1 MLAFIYAHEQGV
13 HGVEVDVAMTKDN
26 EIIVMHDNTLER
38 TMEGAKGEV
47 PHFTYEQIRS
57 MRYRRVTHH
66 EYVIQD
72 PRNRK
77 VESVPPDHAA
87 THSDSDNETACGH
100 CDVSLAALA
109 CGMSFGASDGRRR

>member
-47 PHFTYEQIRS
+47 PHFTYDQIRE

-77 VESVPPDHAA
+77 VESVPLTIRAQLRAQGPHA
-87 THSDSDNETACGH
+87 TPPSP
-100 CDVSLAALA
+100 ALA
-109 CGMSFGASDGRRR
+109 RA

>member
-47 PHFTYEQIRS
+47 PHFTYEQIRE

-77 VESVPPDHAA
+77 VESVPPRPRHMFAMP
-87 THSDSDNETACGH
+87 NGH
-100 CDVSLAALA
+100 GHGHTTWLELA
-109 CGMSFGASDGRRR
+109 CWLAG